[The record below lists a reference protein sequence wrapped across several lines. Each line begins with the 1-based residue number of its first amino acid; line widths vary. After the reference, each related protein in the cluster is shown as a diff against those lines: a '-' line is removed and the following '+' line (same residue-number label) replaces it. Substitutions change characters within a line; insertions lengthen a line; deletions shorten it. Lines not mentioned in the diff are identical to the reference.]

1 MDRFSSLSNGRRE
14 RESTAT
20 SSRVGG
26 CFSCRYPA
34 ACSGGRGGHNP
45 SLQPLLV
52 RELARTLATKPFEPP
67 DEKLPDALT
76 NLNYDQYRSIRFA
89 PEKALW
95 RDEKLPFEVQFFH
108 RGFFYKNRVNIF
120 QVVNRSVMPV
130 PYRREDFSFG
140 EGLGQW
146 PDGNIGFAGFRIH
159 APINRP
165 DYYDEVGVFLGASY
179 FRAVAKGQTYGLSAR
194 GLAIDTGESKGEEFP
209 FFKAFWLEK
218 PAPNASSIVVHAL
231 LDSKGAAASY
241 RFTIRPG
248 QTTVFD
254 VEMALYPRDVEHAG
268 LAPMTS
274 MFVFG
279 PNDRKDFDDFRP
291 AVHDSDGLAI
301 FNGRGEQ
308 LWRPLNNP
316 HDLQVSSFAD
326 LKPGGFGL
334 MQRERNFAAYQDLES
349 SFERRP
355 SLWFEPI
362 GRLGRRG
369 REVVRDPDQGGGPR
383 QHRRV
388 LATEAA
394 AGGQERAYLH
404 LSPALGT
411 GCTET
416 RGARAIHANGGR
428 QPGRGQQTV
437 CPGADGRATQKRRS
451 QNDKRGCDR
460 RKIRDQ
466 QRRDATQSGNRR
478 VASELSMLGQGTDSH
493 RTARLPGAERGAGL
507 RGVGLSMDAL
517 NQSPAPRRTDGRRF
531 LPPESP
537 LSMVPCR
544 LDRTAMPGRAPT
556 GSTRVSTFRRLFI
569 FLGTILLMLAGGYGM
584 HDVVKV
590 GGVTVLEAV
599 LLGLF
604 LVLLAWVV
612 FSFMS
617 ALAGFFVLLMRRT
630 PGLPVDPAG
639 PLPAVTARTAMLMP
653 TYNEDPPALCRL
665 EMSCSPKRPQSV
677 PW

>member
-1 MDRFSSLSNGRRE
+1 MSGDGFWNLGLRYGALAHAPTTFVPTTGTMELRGTWTVSPPFPTGDASVNRRQLLRASAAVSAAAILPRAAEAEAGTTPPFS
-14 RESTAT
+14 
-20 SSRVGG
+20 
-26 CFSCRYPA
+26 
-34 ACSGGRGGHNP
+34 P
-45 SLQPLLV
+45 SYV

-67 DEKLPDALT
+67 DEKLPDALK

-165 DYYDEVGVFLGASY
+165 DYYDEVCVFLGASY

-241 RFTIRPG
+241 RFTVRPG

-254 VEMALYPRDVEHAG
+254 VEMALYPRVDVEHAG

-274 MFVFG
+274 MFFFG

-326 LKPGGFGL
+326 LNPGGFGL

-362 GRLGRRG
+362 GDWGEGAVKLFEIPTKEEVHDNIAAFWQPKQPLTAKSEHIFTYRLHWG
-369 REVVRDPDQGGGPR
+369 PDAPKPEA
-383 QHRRV
+383 
-388 LATEAA
+388 LA
-394 AGGQERAYLH
+394 RF
-404 LSPALGT
+404 
-411 GCTET
+411 
-416 RGARAIHANGGR
+416 
-428 QPGRGQQTV
+428 
-437 CPGADGRATQKRRS
+437 
-451 QNDKRGCDR
+451 
-460 RKIRDQ
+460 
-466 QRRDATQSGNRR
+466 
-478 VASELSMLGQGTDSH
+478 M
-493 RTARLPGAERGAGL
+493 RT
-507 RGVGLSMDAL
+507 GVGSRGED
-517 NQSPAPRRTDGRRF
+517 SK
-531 LPPESP
+531 
-537 LSMVPCR
+537 
-544 LDRTAMPGRAPT
+544 
-556 GSTRVSTFRRLFI
+556 LF
-569 FLGTILLMLAGGYGM
+569 
-584 HDVVKV
+584 
-590 GGVTVLEAV
+590 VLE
-599 LLGLF
+599 
-604 LVLLAWVV
+604 
-612 FSFMS
+612 
-617 ALAGFFVLLMRRT
+617 LM
-630 PGLPVDPAG
+630 GEQLKSVDPKTIKG
-639 PLPAVTARTAMLMP
+639 VVTAEKSEISNVVTQPNPATGGWRLSFQCSVKGQTAIELRAFLAQ
-653 TYNEDPPALCRL
+653 NEAPVSEVWVYRWTP
-665 EMSCSPKRPQSV
+665 
-677 PW
+677 